1 MMQNTIK
8 IGVIGPIEIV
18 ENIQEA
24 LRSFPNFTP
33 VFRASNQITDAPI
46 FAREL
51 MDQVEVLLFSGYYPY
66 KIAKQSVEFSVPV
79 HYVPLTGTGLYRSL
93 YHLNRHKKRG
103 CFSIDTLAERAAE
116 KVLYELGEP
125 YASMHYYGG
134 VSYQVDEMIQFHRET
149 YEQGASD
156 GALTGVMA
164 VSDALK
170 SLGIPN
176 EWVTPTIQDIT
187 VSLERALLST
197 EKRRDKESQ
206 IVVGLIQIDDY
217 NQLVGLSPSEFDVQK
232 LKLEIHRML
241 LDYVGYLEGYL
252 TSLGG
257 DEYLFVTTRGIFE
270 RETRGYKSIPI
281 LTDAKKT
288 LGVPLSIG
296 VGFGQSANE
305 AGTHARLALR
315 QSKEFGG
322 DICFI
327 VREDRSVIGP
337 VELNH
342 PMVYELSITD
352 NELLQTAEK
361 AGMTAAY
368 MSKLMAQVTRLG
380 KTEYTAQ
387 ELASILGVTI
397 RSAHRILLQW
407 LDAELVEIVGAEKV
421 SSKGRPRQI
430 YRLTFTPGLG
440 TRDEAPCGLQQDH
453 LDYM

>member
-1 MMQNTIK
+1 MQNTIK
-8 IGVIGPIEIV
+8 IGVIGPPVIV
-18 ENIQEA
+18 ESIREA

-33 VFRASNQITDAPI
+33 VFRASNQIADAPV

-66 KIAKQSVEFSVPV
+66 KVAKQSMEFSVPV

-93 YHLNRHKKRG
+93 YHLNRYKKSG
-103 CFSIDTLAERAAE
+103 CYSIDTLADLAVE
-116 KVLYELGEP
+116 KVLNELGEP
-125 YASMHYYGG
+125 YVKMHYYQGG
-134 VSYQVDEMIQFHRET
+134 SYCVEEMIEFHRQR

-156 GALTGVMA
+156 GALTGVKA
-164 VSDALK
+164 VSDALT

-176 EWVTPTIQDIT
+176 EWVTPTVQDIT

-197 EKRRDKESQ
+197 EKRRNKELQ
-206 IVVGLIQIDDY
+206 IVVGLIQINDY
-217 NQLVGLSPSEFDVQK
+217 SQLVQGSTSEYDVQR
-232 LKLEIHRML
+232 LRLEIHKML
-241 LDYVGYLEGYL
+241 LDYVACLEGYL

-270 RETRGYKSIPI
+270 RETRGYKSIPV
-281 LTDAKKT
+281 LADTKKN
-288 LGVPLSIG
+288 LGVQLSIG

-305 AGTHARLALR
+305 AGVHARLALR
-315 QSKEFGG
+315 QSNDFGG

-337 VELNH
+337 VELKH
-342 PMVYELSITD
+342 PMVYALSITD
-352 NELLQTAEK
+352 KELLEKAEK

-368 MSKLMAQVTRLG
+368 MSKLMAQVTRMG

-387 ELASILGVTI
+387 ELASILGVTV

-407 LDAELVEIVGAEKV
+407 LDAELVEIIGAEKL

-430 YRLTFTPGLG
+430 YRLSFTVGAG
-440 TRDEAPCGLQQDH
+440 SESDSHDRLQENNFS
-453 LDYM
+453 YR